1 MLNYFTNEKV
11 GVDTVCRVCGK
22 VYKEHSNKIGH
33 EFTPM
38 KYVIFNSDLDEEERD
53 KITKDFNGV

>member
-1 MLNYFTNEKV
+1 MLNYFTNEKTD
-11 GVDTVCRVCGK
+11 VDTKCRVCGK
-22 VYKEHSNKIGH
+22 VYKDHTSKVKH
-33 EFTPM
+33 DFVPM